1 RPDIVPEP
9 ASLQTR
15 TAGAALVVFHLFE
28 DLAQPG
34 AQLGALLL
42 QLRDLGLQL
51 QDPADPCQCHALPGE
66 LDDVLNGDH
75 LTAGVAGLPAVG
87 ARRPDDA
94 KLVEAAKERL
104 LNFEHAPDLPHP
116 VQRQGTLPQPALPP
130 PP

>member
-75 LTAGVAGLPAVG
+75 LTAGGAAPPPVG
-87 ARRPDDA
+87 ARRPGDA
-94 KLVEAAKERL
+94 QHGEAAAERPP
-104 LNFEHAPDLPHP
+104 EIGTAPDPP
-116 VQRQGTLPQPALPP
+116 QRVASG
-130 PP
+130 